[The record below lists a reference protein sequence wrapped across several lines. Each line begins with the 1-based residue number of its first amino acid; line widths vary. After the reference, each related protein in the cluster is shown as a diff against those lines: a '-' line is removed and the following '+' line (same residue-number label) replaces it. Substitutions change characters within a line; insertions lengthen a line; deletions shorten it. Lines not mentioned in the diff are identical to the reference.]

1 MIEIRSAEG
10 RLLCKVADDWSAI
23 EIVQRRHR
31 YTVQRAQV
39 GVLHAVVVS
48 YVVVGEE
55 DRLRTVETPLSID
68 DKPSEW

>member
-23 EIVQRRHR
+23 EIVQRRQR
-31 YTVQRAQV
+31 YTVHRPQV

-48 YVVVGEE
+48 YVEVKEE
-55 DRLRTVETPLSID
+55 EPKD
-68 DKPSEW
+68 DKVHDRD

>member
-31 YTVQRAQV
+31 YTVQRV
-39 GVLHAVVVS
+39 GLQALIVS
-48 YVVVGEE
+48 HSVIVSIVEE
-55 DRLRTVETPLSID
+55 VTEVNSDNLPEFEH
-68 DKPSEW
+68 KK